1 MESEPVKACLD
12 THAVLWSLAG
22 DPRLG
27 SQARALISRSKRPD
41 LIISDVVLLE
51 ISYLSAKGR
60 IEDADGID
68 ALLAKVADSFRVI
81 PISPEIARVALELDL
96 PLGDPFDRVIAAT
109 AKTCSIPLLTRDRS
123 ISASGAVTTLW

>member
-1 MESEPVKACLD
+1 MKACLD

-27 SQARALISRSKRPD
+27 SQARGLIAHSKRPD
-41 LIISDVVLLE
+41 LIISDIVLLE

-68 ALLAKVADSFRVI
+68 ALLAKVAESFRVI

-96 PLGDPFDRVIAAT
+96 PQGDPFDRVIAAT
-109 AKTCSIPLLTRDRS
+109 AKTHSIPLLTRDRS
-123 ISASGAVTTLW
+123 ITASGSVTTLW